1 MEAPIK
7 CMIQCNV
14 ENEKKQSS
22 CLENQTEET
31 EWNEGMNMYIRH
43 NPFVPMHSLCQCF
56 PVIFGNHLAIILQS
70 YPLLYS
76 EPWQKSKME
85 FFLRIVITACKVS
98 NYGVISGTY
107 FPVFGQNTDIYG
119 VNLRIQSEYRK
130 IRTRNN
136 SVFGH
141 FSRSVWEKNSLK
153 IYSLFMIQGTGGV
166 QKLINLFKITS
177 Y

>member
-1 MEAPIK
+1 
-7 CMIQCNV
+7 
-14 ENEKKQSS
+14 
-22 CLENQTEET
+22 
-31 EWNEGMNMYIRH
+31 
-43 NPFVPMHSLCQCF
+43 
-56 PVIFGNHLAIILQS
+56 
-70 YPLLYS
+70 
-76 EPWQKSKME
+76 ME

-98 NYGVISGTY
+98 KYGVISGPY

-119 VNLRIQSEYRK
+119 VNLRIQSEHRK

-153 IYSLFMIQGTGGV
+153 IYSLFMIQGTGEV